1 LVETTKKGIF
11 MKTTITTAGDFVRAV
26 EVVAID
32 AVPGS
37 YRVQFSSQLSSAR
50 NPQDWQNNFALILS
64 EADLQTLRDVLS
76 VALPVIA

>member
-1 LVETTKKGIF
+1 

-26 EVVAID
+26 EVVSID

-50 NPQDWQNNFALILS
+50 NPQEWQNNFALILS
-64 EADLQTLRDVLS
+64 EEDLQTLRDVLS
-76 VALPVIA
+76 AALPVIAWARE

>member
-1 LVETTKKGIF
+1 
-11 MKTTITTAGDFVRAV
+11 MKTTITTGDFVRAV

-50 NPQDWQNNFALILS
+50 NPQDWQSNFALILS

-76 VALPVIA
+76 TALPASVGAQK

>member
-1 LVETTKKGIF
+1 

-26 EVVAID
+26 EVDAIA

-50 NPQDWQNNFALILS
+50 NPDEWQNNLAMV
-64 EADLQTLRDVLS
+64 LQKHELVALRDAIAA
-76 VALPVIA
+76 AL

>member
-1 LVETTKKGIF
+1 

-26 EVVAID
+26 EVDAIA

-50 NPQDWQNNFALILS
+50 NPEEWQNNFSLILG
-64 EADLQTLRDVLS
+64 EEELKKLRDVISATLTVS
-76 VALPVIA
+76 A

>member
-1 LVETTKKGIF
+1 

-26 EVVAID
+26 QVDPIA

-50 NPQDWQNNFALILS
+50 NPEEWQNNFALILRK
-64 EADLQTLRDVLS
+64 EDLETLRNVLS
-76 VALPVIA
+76 AALTVRT